1 MTSLMKVF
9 GGKAQTKLLQY
20 MLEHPNRVFNQTGLA
35 HFLDCSPS
43 TVARVIAP
51 LVEEGIIVCE
61 QVSGQMKIIALNPES
76 EKARVLMGFYEAF
89 KRL

>member
-9 GGKAQTKLLQY
+9 GAKAQTRLLQY
-20 MLEHPNRVFNQTGLA
+20 MLEHPDRIFNQTGLA

-43 TVARVIAP
+43 TVARVITP
-51 LVEEGIIVCE
+51 LIEEGIIVCE
-61 QVSGQMKIIALNPES
+61 EVSGQMKIIALNHES
-76 EKARVLMGFYEAF
+76 EKVSALMDFYEAF